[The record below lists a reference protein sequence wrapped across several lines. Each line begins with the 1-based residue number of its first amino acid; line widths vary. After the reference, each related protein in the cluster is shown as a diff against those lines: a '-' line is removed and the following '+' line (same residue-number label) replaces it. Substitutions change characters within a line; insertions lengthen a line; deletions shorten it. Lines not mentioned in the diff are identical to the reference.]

1 MIPILYQANEKEYT
15 TNGIGHL
22 TDAVSCIVSEEENG
36 EYELAM
42 EYPITGI
49 HYEQLQNESIILA
62 KPNQTD
68 REQPFRVYRM
78 SKPMAG
84 VVTVNARHISY
95 DLTGIPVNPFTATG
109 AETAMQMLK
118 TQSAVDN
125 PFSFQTDIQSA
136 NPFTVE
142 TPQTIRAIMGAGEK
156 SLLSVYGGVYAYD
169 RFTVSLQSS
178 RGENR
183 GFKIRYGK
191 NLIDLNQEENVGETY
206 TGILPYYKG
215 NTVITGPVVQA
226 AGTFATQRVLPLDL
240 SQTFGDTQPTAA
252 QLQTAAQEYITKNKV
267 GIPDVSLSV
276 SFVQLSK
283 SLEYQDQAFADVIA
297 IGDTVTVEFEKLGI
311 STTATV
317 IKTVYDVLLER
328 FESVG
333 IGDKV
338 TNVAD
343 TIAGIGSSLNG
354 LRNDLNETPT
364 ATEMEQA
371 IQSATNLITGVSGGS
386 VVWGFDSSGKPTELF
401 FLDTESVTTAADVLR
416 INRNGIGFSTNGING
431 PFDTAWTIDGQFY
444 AKYIVAK
451 TIVAEKLAD
460 KSVPERA
467 VDDMAISNRTIGGG
481 AVSYGKTSFTGTLDQ
496 VGINQ
501 ANIATINGYFTGSA
515 NFASLKA
522 STLYIGNYRL
532 VPGTMV
538 NVDSGT
544 RACVLWQNA

>member
-1 MIPILYQANEKEYT
+1 MIPILYHANEKEYT
-15 TNGIGHL
+15 TNGIGFL

-36 EYELAM
+36 EYELAL
-42 EYPITGI
+42 EYPINGA
-49 HYEQLQNESIILA
+49 HYEQLKNETIILA

-68 REQPFRVYRM
+68 REQPFRVYKM
-78 SKPMAG
+78 SKPLAG
-84 VVTVNARHISY
+84 IITVNARHISY
-95 DLTGIPVNPFTATG
+95 DLAGIPANPFTATS

-118 TQSAVDN
+118 SQSAVDN
-125 PFSFQTDIQSA
+125 PFSFQTNIQLD

-156 SLLSVYGGVYAYD
+156 NLLSVYGGVYAYD
-169 RFTVSLQSS
+169 RFLVRLQSE

-191 NLIDLNQEENVGETY
+191 NLIDLVQEENVGETY
-206 TGILPYYKG
+206 TGVLPYYKG
-215 NTVITGPVVQA
+215 NTVITGAVIQA
-226 AGTFATQRVLPLDL
+226 AGTFATQRILPLDL
-240 SQTFGDTQPTAA
+240 SQTFGDTQPTAE
-252 QLQTAAQEYITKNKV
+252 QLQTAAQEYIEKNGV
-267 GIPDVSLSV
+267 GIPTVALTV
-276 SFVQLSK
+276 SFVQLSQ
-283 SLEYQDQAFADVIA
+283 SLEYQDQAFADVLA
-297 IGDTVTVEFEKLGI
+297 MGDTVTVEFEKLGI
-311 STTATV
+311 STTARV
-317 IKTVYDVLLER
+317 VKTAYNVLMER
-328 FESVG
+328 FESVE
-333 IGDKV
+333 IGDKKP
-338 TNVAD
+338 NIAD
-343 TIAGIGSSLNG
+343 TIAELSQ
-354 LRNDLNETPT
+354 DAKETPT
-364 ATEMEQA
+364 STEMQQA
-371 IQSATNLITGVSGGS
+371 IQNATNLITGVSGGA
-386 VVWGFDSSGKPTELF
+386 VMWGFDSDGKPAELF
-401 FLDTESVTTAADVLR
+401 FLDTGSIETAVDVLR

-460 KSVPERA
+460 KAVQERA
-467 VDDMAISNRTIGGG
+467 VDDLAITNRTIGGG

-522 STLYIGNYRL
+522 NTLYIGNYRL

>member
-1 MIPILYQANEKEYT
+1 MIPILYEATEQEFT
-15 TNGIGHL
+15 SNGIGLL
-22 TDAVSCIVSEEENG
+22 TDAVSCVVTEEENG

-49 HYEQLQNESIILA
+49 QFKNLQNDALILA
-62 KPNQTD
+62 EPNQTD
-68 REQPFRVYRM
+68 RAQPFRIYKM
-78 SKPMAG
+78 SKPLSGM
-84 VVTVNARHISY
+84 VTINARHISY
-95 DLTGIPVNPFTATG
+95 DLAGIPVTPFTATS

-118 TQSAVDN
+118 NQSAVE
-125 PFSFQTDIQSA
+125 
-136 NPFTVE
+136 NPFTFQANIQSDNPITIEVPE
-142 TPQTIRAIMGAGEK
+142 TIRAVMGGGK
-156 SLLSVYGGVYAYD
+156 TNLLSVYGGVYAYD
-169 RFTVSLQSS
+169 RFAVSLLKE

-183 GFKIRYGK
+183 GFRIRYGK
-191 NLIDLNQEENVGETY
+191 NLIDLTQEENIGEVY
-206 TGILPYYKG
+206 TGVLPYYKG
-215 NTVITGPVVQA
+215 DTVITGAVVSA
-226 AGTFATQRVLPLDL
+226 PGTYEMEKILPLDL
-240 SQTFGDTQPTAA
+240 SQVFGETPPTQE
-252 QLQTAAQEYITKNKV
+252 QLQTEAEKHIEENNV
-267 GIPDVSLSV
+267 GVPTVSLSV

-283 SLEYQDQAFADVIA
+283 SMEYQDQAFADVIA

-311 STTATV
+311 STTARV

-328 FESVG
+328 FESVE
-333 IGDKV
+333 IGDKKP
-338 TNVAD
+338 NIAD
-343 TIAGIGSSLNG
+343 TIAGLSQ
-354 LRNDLNETPT
+354 DVKDTPT
-364 ATEMEQA
+364 STELQQA
-371 IQSATNLITGVSGGS
+371 IQNATNLITGVSGGS
-386 VVWGFDSSGKPTELF
+386 VVWGFDSSGKPTELY
-401 FLDTESVTTAADVLR
+401 FLDTESVATAVDVLR

-460 KSVPERA
+460 KSVPERV
-467 VDDMAISNRTIGGG
+467 VDDLAISNRTIGGG